1 MYREIVDMYAFP
13 DLQVSSYYALQN
25 IRIKL
30 KKISLTTLVKLY
42 KYPISLDINERIQQ
56 MTDISKYKSLAVS
69 HDCYDKIGKIA
80 KNIAPGVTLSR
91 AQTVKVLVDEKV
103 KKLNGKLTKS
113 ISKSS

>member
-1 MYREIVDMYAFP
+1 MT
-13 DLQVSSYYALQN
+13 
-25 IRIKL
+25 
-30 KKISLTTLVKLY
+30 KKIICPRCKGNGYLKVK
-42 KYPISLDINERIQQ
+42 KEVQWPQKEEIIVVQCPMCNSEGEIEDV
-56 MTDISKYKSLAVS
+56 DISKYKSLAVS

-113 ISKSS
+113 ISKGS